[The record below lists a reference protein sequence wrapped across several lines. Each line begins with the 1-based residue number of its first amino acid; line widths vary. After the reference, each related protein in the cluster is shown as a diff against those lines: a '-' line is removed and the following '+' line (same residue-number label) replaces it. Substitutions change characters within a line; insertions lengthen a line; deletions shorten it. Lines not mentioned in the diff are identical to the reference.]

1 MGRDVIHP
9 LTEEP
14 LEDEEAALAAIREA
28 DQFVA
33 QRINE
38 AYAEI
43 RPVRDRLQE
52 LRAAVPPAKMP
63 SARYR
68 TDAQM
73 KIARCPRCGTQLTA
87 DTPTQTN
94 QSP

>member
-1 MGRDVIHP
+1 MIHP

-14 LEDEEAALAAIREA
+14 LEDEEQALAAIREA

-43 RPVRDRLQE
+43 RPVRDRLQA
-52 LRAAVPPAKMP
+52 LREVVPPAKMP
-63 SARYR
+63 SARFQ
-68 TDAQM
+68 TDTQRRVQ
-73 KIARCPRCGTQLTA
+73 RCPRCSQILE
-87 DTPTQTN
+87 
-94 QSP
+94 